1 MKTTSELKS
10 KIFKTAWKNYNDQD
24 WQSVKRF
31 GHKTFG
37 ECLKSAWD
45 FYKKNYGVEKFK
57 LVGGTIERETE
68 KAVLF
73 NAIIGFNKQVW
84 LPKSQVTQVKSEMET
99 ITYALPVWLWNQKAA

>member
-1 MKTTSELKS
+1 MKTSINKS
-10 KIFKTAWKNYNDQD
+10 KLFKTAWKNYNDQD

-45 FYKKNYGVEKFK
+45 FYKNNYGVEKFK

-68 KAVLF
+68 KAILF

-84 LPKSQVTQVKSEMET
+84 LPKSQIKTVKTEMKT